1 MLETG
6 RPEFGSFA
14 DYDGP
19 EAGRLVVSIGRADE
33 KVYFGLAPEYQDDG
47 TPFTRFSFSQYRFRI
62 RRATNTGFDPVVH
75 GPFVIGNDNANV
87 NSYEEAAFGVYDTT
101 LTQFGRLIYVFE
113 PGEAGDYYI
122 EFDEFSNDGNRKVN
136 IPFWDITV
144 TRDGQPVVGRVWS
157 KNWAFRTPEISG
169 TNPPDCV
176 WDRPFNGALYSYTE
190 DGFVSRI
197 DFNGAGMQ
205 GLSFNVAFN
214 TSGPGTTGD
223 LGQDRMSVAGEN
235 AILNAAE
242 HRVFLSL
249 PDIELFPDGICGEV
263 TAAETFVCDGTAPY
277 CLDVAVTRPGQ
288 VEVLLDFNGNGIL
301 DDTIDVSL
309 VFEFSGS
316 NLSTCIPWN
325 GLRGDGSG
333 VTFSDTVDVIITY
346 AQGVQHWSA
355 YDVEFMK
362 QGFCVETVRPVCSQ
376 NQTSEFLYWDDRN
389 IPGES
394 GTGAPKDQRTGCSCF
409 DGCRTWN
416 NFSLNSAQCDDFDD
430 EATDGYG
437 DKNTLNTWWFANSE
451 STFTARV
458 PVVSAVIV
466 GPNTICQGD
475 TALFRA
481 EDASLNGPE
490 SYAWSG
496 PGVDGLITQEVNATM
511 PGTYCVTIVDE
522 NGCSNTTCSDLTV
535 IEVES
540 DQFPESLSICFG
552 ESTSMVSPG
561 IPEYQYLW
569 SPNVGIDDVTSN
581 QPTFFPSE
589 TTTYTVMVTR
599 TNEFGQSCTIEEEI
613 TVEVT
618 EDIALTVLGGGGICD
633 PTTSIEVLTD
643 VEAEVTLFGPGNV
656 VVGTGNSFTLPVSG
670 STSYVLI
677 ATDLQGCMDTV
688 TFNLEGGP
696 TEISTPDTV
705 LTCLSDGATLN
716 VTNLDA
722 NDILTYSWSP
732 ANLFDPNSVNSANP
746 VFAGSAGDYE
756 VSVTATN
763 QYGCATTETT
773 RLIVIDDNA
782 SLSFTSEVDCN
793 GSLISFT
800 NTSTAG
806 FGFIYDFGD
815 GVTSTEENPSHTYD
829 TPGTYTVTLD
839 LIYDQDCISSFSQEV
854 TTVETVVAADF
865 DFSLGDCL
873 EAGATIS
880 FTDNSIN
887 NSGLPLNYAWSFT
900 GANPTS
906 STESSPSIIV
916 PSSGVVTVS
925 LTVTTV
931 DDCSSTIDTSFT
943 VNLATGNL
951 SDEIIICPGDTAA
964 LNPSGDPSLT
974 YNWAPSPDFEAD
986 EVNPRTAVPGT
997 YLVTITDA
1005 NADLSCVTVD
1015 TVTVIQPDPIGL
1027 EINGPNGPLIGG
1039 GTIELPSLTF
1049 CGVAGDV
1056 TVDISTAD
1064 DVEVTFADLGGTVL
1078 GTGTTLTV
1086 NPVENDTIVVTATN
1100 MFGCFERDTVVL
1112 RNQSTS
1118 VDINV
1123 EGNRII
1129 LCEPG
1134 DTSVTITNL
1143 NADDVLS
1150 YVWQPNS
1157 IITSALDGAVVDITT
1172 TEAGTEIL
1180 SVLVTNQFGCDTTVQ
1195 VEVITLEK
1203 IVLEISGPNG
1213 VLPDGGLELPTLAF
1227 CGEPA
1232 ELTVDIVSGSNVD
1245 IIYEDLAG
1253 NVLGTGPSITLNPT
1267 GSDTLVV
1274 VADGELGC
1282 GTRDTIVIENQNLS
1296 VDINVEGNRIILCE
1310 PGDTSVTITNLNADD
1325 VLSYVW
1331 QPNSIITSALDGAVV
1346 DITTTEA
1353 GTEILSVLVTNQ
1365 FGCDSTVQ
1373 VEVITLEKIVL
1384 EISGPNGVLPD
1395 GGLELPTL
1403 AFCGEPA
1410 ELTVDI
1416 VSGSNVDIIYEDL
1429 AGNVLGTGPSITLNP
1444 TGSDTLVVVADGELG
1459 CGTRDTIVIENQNL
1473 SVDINVE
1480 GNRIILCEPGDTSV
1494 TITNLNADD
1503 VLSYVWQPNSIITS
1517 ALDGAVV
1524 DITTTE
1530 AGTEIL
1536 SVLVAN
1542 QFGCDS
1548 TVQVEVITLEKIVLE
1563 ISGPNGV
1570 LPDGGLELPTL
1581 AFCGEP
1587 AELTVDIVSGSNVDI
1602 IYEDLAGNVL
1612 GTGPS
1617 ITLNPTGS
1625 DTLVVVADGE
1635 LGCGTRDTIVIEN
1648 QNLSVDINVE
1658 GNRIILCEPGDTSVT
1673 ITNLNAD
1680 DVLSYVWQPNSII
1693 TSALDGAV
1701 VDITTT
1707 EAGTEILSVLVTN
1720 QFGCDSTVQ
1729 VEVITLE
1736 KIVLEISGPNGVLP
1750 DGGLELPTL
1759 AFCGEPAELTVDIVS
1774 GSNVDIIY
1782 EDLAGNVLGTGPSI
1796 TLNPTGSDTLVV
1808 VADGELGCG
1817 TRDTIVIEN
1826 QNLSVDINVEGNR
1839 IILCE
1844 PGDTSVTITNLNAD
1858 DVLSYVWQ
1866 PNSIITSALDGAVVD
1881 ITTTEAG
1888 TEILSVLV
1896 TNQFGCDSTVQV
1908 EVITLEKIVL
1918 EISGPNGVLPDGG
1931 LELPTLAFCGEPAEL
1946 TVDIVSGSNV
1956 DIIYEDL
1963 AGNVLGTGPS
1973 ITLNPTG
1980 SDTLVVVADGEL
1992 GCGTRDTIVIE
2003 NQNLSVDINVEGN
2016 RIILCEPGDT
2026 SVTITNLNA
2035 DDVLSYV
2042 WQPNSIIT
2050 SALDGA
2056 VVDITTTEAGTEIL
2070 SVLVT
2075 NQFGCDST
2083 VQVEV
2088 ITLEK
2093 IVLEIS
2099 GPNGVLPDGGL
2110 ELPTLAFCGE
2120 PAELTV
2126 DIVSGSNVDIIY
2138 EDLAGN
2144 VLGTG
2149 PSITL
2154 NPTGSDTL
2162 VVVADGELGCG
2173 TRDTIVIENQNL
2185 SVDINV
2191 EGNRIILC
2199 EPGDTS
2205 VTITNLNA
2213 GDVLSY
2219 VWQPNSII
2227 TSALDGAVVDI
2238 TTTEAGTEIL
2248 SVLVTNQFGCDSTV
2262 QVEVITL
2269 EKIVLE
2275 ISGPNGVLPDGGL
2288 ELPTLAFCGEPAELT
2303 VDIVSGSN
2311 VDIIYEDLAGNVLGT
2326 GPSIT
2331 LNPTGSDTLVVVA
2344 DGELGC
2350 GTRDTIVIENQ
2361 NLSVDINV
2369 EGGRIV
2375 LCEPGDTSITIT
2387 NLNAD
2392 DVLTYVWQ
2400 PNDIITSG
2408 LDAATVDIT
2417 TTEPSVEI
2425 LSVLVTNQFG
2435 CDTTIQ
2441 VEVITLEGI
2450 VLDISGPNG
2459 PLPDGGL
2466 EIPTLYFC
2474 GEPADL
2480 SVEIMAGGSV
2490 DITYTDVDGNV
2501 LGTGNTLTLNPTG
2514 RDTII
2519 IIAGGQLDC
2528 GLVDT
2533 IVVENTPI
2541 SVEIT
2546 IDDDEI
2552 ILCEP
2557 GDTAVGISN
2566 LTLGDTLT
2574 YEWEDNPIITSPL
2587 DGPSVD
2593 ITTTEPGSEVLSVL
2607 VTNQFG
2613 CDTTVNVT
2621 VTTLEPIGLVVNG
2634 PDGPIVGDSLTTCG
2648 EPVDL
2653 TVDLRVEEGIT
2664 VTFTDPAGNVLGMG
2678 NVLTLDPELQDT
2690 VIITAENEFACTEID
2705 TVIIIN
2711 QQVNAEL
2718 SVAGMELSL
2727 CEASDTIIGVVNL
2740 DIRDELT
2747 YRWADNDIISGPLD
2761 GPTVTITTPQEAS
2774 TELSVL
2780 VTNQFGCDTT
2790 LSLTVATIPFMPNRY
2805 PSPYQVCYGDLVTI
2819 AGGPRVEGYL
2829 YEWTPADGLDLSD
2842 PANPMAEFTED
2853 VTLTV
2858 LITDPA
2864 TGCSLEQVIEV
2875 VVAPEISLMAS
2886 PADTT
2891 LCAPGAVGV
2900 TASSVNDSI
2909 VYTWYS
2915 DESLTDAIAEGPDY
2929 TIFGGVPGETY
2940 VVYVR
2945 GVDPNTGCE
2954 QSIPVTVRISELT
2967 AGFPDEVVAACAGEP
2982 TSIFTQNSPLAT
2994 LQYTYEPAGIIDAS
3008 NPANPTFTGDESTV
3022 VNVTVTD
3029 PATGCDTTLM
3039 VTINVTNLFLLEGVA
3054 NPPEIFTGQSSELSV
3069 EGDCDSCTYTW
3080 FPPTG
3085 IVEPE
3090 TGRVV
3095 TATPD
3100 EAGEWIYEVEV
3111 ESNGCMEVVEVL
3123 LIVED
3128 PICDTERIYIP
3139 NAFTPNGDNR
3149 NDVLRV
3155 RSKFAEEISE
3165 FTLIIYNRW
3174 GQEVYKSNDIFESWD
3189 GTAEGDPLEP
3199 DVYGYWLRVRCPFGE
3214 ELIQQGNITLMR

>member
-1 MLETG
+1 VKNFLIYCCNRQGGGWFLTLGILLGLTTTLSAEGIQQVAPTAADAPVMLETG

-1056 TVDISTAD
+1056 MVDISTAD

-1143 NADDVLS
+1143 NAD
-1150 YVWQPNS
+1150 
-1157 IITSALDGAVVDITT
+1157 
-1172 TEAGTEIL
+1172 
-1180 SVLVTNQFGCDTTVQ
+1180 
-1195 VEVITLEK
+1195 
-1203 IVLEISGPNG
+1203 
-1213 VLPDGGLELPTLAF
+1213 
-1227 CGEPA
+1227 
-1232 ELTVDIVSGSNVD
+1232 
-1245 IIYEDLAG
+1245 
-1253 NVLGTGPSITLNPT
+1253 
-1267 GSDTLVV
+1267 
-1274 VADGELGC
+1274 
-1282 GTRDTIVIENQNLS
+1282 
-1296 VDINVEGNRIILCE
+1296 
-1310 PGDTSVTITNLNADD
+1310 
-1325 VLSYVW
+1325 
-1331 QPNSIITSALDGAVV
+1331 
-1346 DITTTEA
+1346 
-1353 GTEILSVLVTNQ
+1353 
-1365 FGCDSTVQ
+1365 
-1373 VEVITLEKIVL
+1373 
-1384 EISGPNGVLPD
+1384 
-1395 GGLELPTL
+1395 
-1403 AFCGEPA
+1403 
-1410 ELTVDI
+1410 
-1416 VSGSNVDIIYEDL
+1416 
-1429 AGNVLGTGPSITLNP
+1429 
-1444 TGSDTLVVVADGELG
+1444 
-1459 CGTRDTIVIENQNL
+1459 
-1473 SVDINVE
+1473 
-1480 GNRIILCEPGDTSV
+1480 
-1494 TITNLNADD
+1494 
-1503 VLSYVWQPNSIITS
+1503 
-1517 ALDGAVV
+1517 
-1524 DITTTE
+1524 
-1530 AGTEIL
+1530 
-1536 SVLVAN
+1536 
-1542 QFGCDS
+1542 
-1548 TVQVEVITLEKIVLE
+1548 
-1563 ISGPNGV
+1563 
-1570 LPDGGLELPTL
+1570 
-1581 AFCGEP
+1581 
-1587 AELTVDIVSGSNVDI
+1587 
-1602 IYEDLAGNVL
+1602 
-1612 GTGPS
+1612 
-1617 ITLNPTGS
+1617 
-1625 DTLVVVADGE
+1625 
-1635 LGCGTRDTIVIEN
+1635 
-1648 QNLSVDINVE
+1648 
-1658 GNRIILCEPGDTSVT
+1658 
-1673 ITNLNAD
+1673 
-1680 DVLSYVWQPNSII
+1680 
-1693 TSALDGAV
+1693 
-1701 VDITTT
+1701 
-1707 EAGTEILSVLVTN
+1707 
-1720 QFGCDSTVQ
+1720 
-1729 VEVITLE
+1729 
-1736 KIVLEISGPNGVLP
+1736 
-1750 DGGLELPTL
+1750 
-1759 AFCGEPAELTVDIVS
+1759 
-1774 GSNVDIIY
+1774 
-1782 EDLAGNVLGTGPSI
+1782 
-1796 TLNPTGSDTLVV
+1796 
-1808 VADGELGCG
+1808 
-1817 TRDTIVIEN
+1817 
-1826 QNLSVDINVEGNR
+1826 
-1839 IILCE
+1839 
-1844 PGDTSVTITNLNAD
+1844 
-1858 DVLSYVWQ
+1858 
-1866 PNSIITSALDGAVVD
+1866 
-1881 ITTTEAG
+1881 
-1888 TEILSVLV
+1888 
-1896 TNQFGCDSTVQV
+1896 
-1908 EVITLEKIVL
+1908 
-1918 EISGPNGVLPDGG
+1918 
-1931 LELPTLAFCGEPAEL
+1931 
-1946 TVDIVSGSNV
+1946 
-1956 DIIYEDL
+1956 
-1963 AGNVLGTGPS
+1963 
-1973 ITLNPTG
+1973 
-1980 SDTLVVVADGEL
+1980 
-1992 GCGTRDTIVIE
+1992 
-2003 NQNLSVDINVEGN
+2003 
-2016 RIILCEPGDT
+2016 
-2026 SVTITNLNA
+2026 
-2035 DDVLSYV
+2035 
-2042 WQPNSIIT
+2042 
-2050 SALDGA
+2050 
-2056 VVDITTTEAGTEIL
+2056 
-2070 SVLVT
+2070 
-2075 NQFGCDST
+2075 
-2083 VQVEV
+2083 
-2088 ITLEK
+2088 
-2093 IVLEIS
+2093 
-2099 GPNGVLPDGGL
+2099 
-2110 ELPTLAFCGE
+2110 
-2120 PAELTV
+2120 
-2126 DIVSGSNVDIIY
+2126 
-2138 EDLAGN
+2138 
-2144 VLGTG
+2144 
-2149 PSITL
+2149 
-2154 NPTGSDTL
+2154 
-2162 VVVADGELGCG
+2162 
-2173 TRDTIVIENQNL
+2173 
-2185 SVDINV
+2185 
-2191 EGNRIILC
+2191 
-2199 EPGDTS
+2199 
-2205 VTITNLNA
+2205 
-2213 GDVLSY
+2213 DVLSY